1 MRSGNPV
8 LRQSVFRDATSAA
21 SAPMTVEG
29 TMMKTA
35 MLLAV
40 VTVAA
45 AIAFQQTLAGGSPMV
60 WVIGGALG
68 SLVLGAV
75 IAFKPHLAPSL
86 AVPHAGLEGLFLG
99 AISAMYA
106 VAYPEAGQLVPG
118 VESNIIF
125 SAVLLTFAVSFAM
138 FGLYAFRIIKVTQK
152 LRSIVFAAT
161 GGIMLFYLINFGLG
175 FFGMDVGFHRSGM
188 FGIGFSL
195 FVVGLAAFNLL
206 LDFDLIERGAKGGA
220 PKWMEWFGAFAL
232 IVTLVWLY
240 IEILRLLAI
249 LARSN
254 D

>member
-1 MRSGNPV
+1 MNSGNPV
-8 LRQSVFRDATSAA
+8 LRQSVFRDASSTA

-45 AIAFQQTLAGGSPMV
+45 VITFQKTMAGGSPMP
-60 WVIGGALG
+60 WMLGGILG
-68 SLVLGAV
+68 SLIVGAV
-75 IAFKPHLAPSL
+75 IAFRPHLAPSL
-86 AVPHAGLEGLFLG
+86 SVPHAALEGLFLG
-99 AISAMYA
+99 AVSAVYA
-106 VAYPEAGQLVPG
+106 LAYPEAGQLVPG
-118 VESNIIF
+118 VESNIVF

-161 GGIMLFYLINFGLG
+161 GGIMLFYLINFGLS

-195 FVVGLAAFNLL
+195 FVVGLASFNLL
-206 LDFDLIERGAKGGA
+206 IDFDMIERGAKGGA

-240 IEILRLLAI
+240 IEILRLLAV
-249 LARSN
+249 LARN
-254 D
+254 DD